1 MNNSTSISNYLFLIY
16 FLTIYFILFPGG
28 SDGKA
33 SAYNAGVQ
41 SLGQDDL
48 LEKEMATHSSILA
61 WKIPWMEEPGR
72 LQSTGSQ
79 SWTRLSDFT
88 SLYFTLAA
96 LSFCRCS
103 GFSLVSVSGDYSSM
117 QCSGFSLRWLL
128 LWSTVIVSHRL
139 SCLTACRIF
148 SDQGSNTRFLSWQA
162 NSYPLYHQEVLI
174 SSSLIC
180 SFQHFV
186 CGCSLTVFWKLC
198 FAAGRKKFPSILLA
212 SSGWSKKYTDM
223 GQITGEN

>member
-1 MNNSTSISNYLFLIY
+1 MREFNPWVRMISWRRKWQLTPVFL
-16 FLTIYFILFPGG
+16 PGKSHG
-28 SDGKA
+28 WR
-33 SAYNAGVQ
+33 
-41 SLGQDDL
+41 SLVGY
-48 LEKEMATHSSILA
+48 S
-61 WKIPWMEEPGR
+61 PRGR
-72 LQSTGSQ
+72 RVGHD
-79 SWTRLSDFT
+79 WAT

-180 SFQHFV
+180 NFQHFV

>member
-1 MNNSTSISNYLFLIY
+1 MNNSTSISNSLFLIY

-72 LQSTGSQ
+72 LLSTGSQ

-88 SLYFTLAA
+88 LFYFGCSEFLSLFRLFSSFGEWRLLFDAVFRLLTALA
-96 LSFCRCS
+96 
-103 GFSLVSVSGDYSSM
+103 SLVE
-117 QCSGFSLRWLL
+117 
-128 LWSTVIVSHRL
+128 H
-139 SCLTACRIF
+139 
-148 SDQGSNTRFLSWQA
+148 SNCVTQA
-162 NSYPLYHQEVLI
+162 
-174 SSSLIC
+174 
-180 SFQHFV
+180 
-186 CGCSLTVFWKLC
+186 
-198 FAAGRKKFPSILLA
+198 
-212 SSGWSKKYTDM
+212 
-223 GQITGEN
+223 